1 MKSFTQAPCAW
12 IASLLLLL
20 SLAAPVA
27 AQDRAWSE
35 GPVTNVTAVKVV
47 DGQFDTYMAHLQKN
61 WKGMM
66 EEAKKAGYVLD
77 YRVYGAQAHNPQEA
91 DLYLVVTYPNMAM
104 LDGMEAKMD
113 PILKKVMKMTPREA
127 EEASGKRVVMR
138 TILGEELLRELVLK

>member
-1 MKSFTQAPCAW
+1 MKSFTQAPRAW

-20 SLAAPVA
+20 SLAVPVA

-35 GPVTNVTAVKVV
+35 GAVTNVTAVKVV
-47 DGQFDTYMAHLQKN
+47 DGQFDNYMTHLQKN
-61 WKGMM
+61 WKAMM
-66 EEAKKAGYVLD
+66 EESKKAGYVLD
-77 YRVYGAQAHNPQEA
+77 YRVYGARAHNPQEA

-104 LDGMEAKMD
+104 LDDMQKKME
-113 PILKKVMKMTPREA
+113 PILQKVMKMNAREA

>member
-1 MKSFTQAPCAW
+1 MAEGQYDERVIAINRVAKVVRGGRRFSFTALVVVGDGTGNVGLGYGKAKEVP
-12 IASLLLLL
+12 
-20 SLAAPVA
+20 AAI
-27 AQDRAWSE
+27 
-35 GPVTNVTAVKVV
+35 
-47 DGQFDTYMAHLQKN
+47 QK
-61 WKGMM
+61 GM